1 MSYKSV
7 DIDSK
12 HYLQA
17 YHRYLIFLKSFLKG
31 FRMEMAS
38 KLTLT
43 FSLEKNENKDIKFLW
58 KHRFF
63 FISYMILI
71 SRSWPLLPSLSRTV
85 QQDFLQGVIF
95 ASFCGCI
102 SATGNPMFFTTLKV
116 VNSENRNK
124 ENCSKKMSFWNA
136 ELVFRCAEK
145 Y

>member
-58 KHRFF
+58 KHRVFF
-63 FISYMILI
+63 NFIYDLDKSILTFAVSCNFHLCLELYNKI
-71 SRSWPLLPSLSRTV
+71 FCRVWFLQPFAVVSQPQVIRCFLLPLKSSTQKIAIKKIAAKKSLFGMLS
-85 QQDFLQGVIF
+85 
-95 ASFCGCI
+95 
-102 SATGNPMFFTTLKV
+102 
-116 VNSENRNK
+116 
-124 ENCSKKMSFWNA
+124 
-136 ELVFRCAEK
+136 
-145 Y
+145 

>member
-43 FSLEKNENKDIKFLW
+43 FSLKKNENKDIKFLW
-58 KHRFF
+58 KHRVFF
-63 FISYMILI
+63 YFIYDLDKSILTFAVSCNFHLCLELYNKI
-71 SRSWPLLPSLSRTV
+71 FCRVWFLQPFAVVSQPQVIRCFLLPLKSSTQKIAIKKIAAKKSLFGMLS
-85 QQDFLQGVIF
+85 
-95 ASFCGCI
+95 
-102 SATGNPMFFTTLKV
+102 
-116 VNSENRNK
+116 
-124 ENCSKKMSFWNA
+124 
-136 ELVFRCAEK
+136 
-145 Y
+145 